1 MQDGSGIPWNPPE
14 SLGIPW
20 NPPPESLGIPL
31 FRRRRAPCKRRRT
44 RVDAAHFSARDDA
57 HDAPRPA
64 RGLRPRGRP
73 FSPPRASWPRTAPT
87 SKRTATKN
95 PNFRNDFFEARPG
108 RRAGVGNVGKAAS
121 QRPRRPRIA
130 APVQAQELA
139 AARRRLASFKPVC
152 QRGMSEISPP
162 ARRNCSRGRTCR
174 HPNRTLARAE
184 KGARQNLPQNFPQ
197 KFNTQI

>member
-1 MQDGSGIPWNPPE
+1 MVHYGFAACLYMSDNAARAAPMARICRPHPE
-14 SLGIPW
+14 VQGKWPADELASLHPGHP
-20 NPPPESLGIPL
+20 
-31 FRRRRAPCKRRRT
+31 
-44 RVDAAHFSARDDA
+44 
-57 HDAPRPA
+57 
-64 RGLRPRGRP
+64 RGLARAFTSSFTTRARHPLARE
-73 FSPPRASWPRTAPT
+73 PPQNIQT
-87 SKRTATKN
+87 SEMKI
-95 PNFRNDFFEARPG
+95 FEAKPG

-162 ARRNCSRGRTCR
+162 ARRSCSRGRTCR

-184 KGARQNLPQNFPQ
+184 KGARQNLPQKFPRH
-197 KFNTQI
+197 FYTQI